1 MKQYDINHIRNI
13 SLIGHGDVGKTSL
26 ASAIIYCS
34 GMVNRLGRV
43 EDGNTVTDFDE
54 DEIERQISIN
64 ASLCFAEWEGFKL
77 NILDTPGYANFIS
90 EAKSSLR
97 VSDGA
102 VLLVCGVAGVEVQTE
117 KVWKFCQEF
126 NLPRIIVI
134 NKLDRERA
142 NFSRALESIRQ
153 RFGRKAV
160 PIQMPIGQEK
170 GFHGTIDLIGKKAY
184 LFKDDGS
191 GKYELKDIPPELKKE
206 VDSEREKLI
215 EMVAEM
221 DEKLMEKFF
230 EAGSLSDE
238 EIIKGLKQG
247 VLQKNIF
254 PVACSSATHNI
265 GIQPLMNIITN
276 FLPSPAEI
284 GEIQGINP
292 KDNSSITRKS
302 SIEEPFSAFVFKTIA
317 DPYAGRISL
326 FRLYSGSLKSDSTV
340 YNANKKVN
348 ERVGSIAFLQGKTQ
362 NPTPEAKAGDIAA
375 VAKLK
380 ETNTS
385 ETLCNKEKPI
395 IYSTIKFP
403 EPSISFAIIPKSRGD
418 EEKISS
424 SLTKLTEEDPT
435 FKVERDPQTRELLVS
450 GQGHLHVEV
459 ITGRLKKK
467 FGVDVILKP
476 PKVPYRETVTS
487 IAQAQ
492 GKYKRQTG
500 GHGQYGDCWIK
511 IEALPRGG
519 GYEFVNAIVGG
530 VIPRNFIPAVEKG
543 IIEASKTGVLASYPT
558 VDFKIT
564 LYDGSYHTV
573 DSSDI
578 AFKIAGSLAFKK
590 AMEQANPVLL
600 EPIMNVEIYLPEEYM
615 GDIMGDL
622 SSRRGK
628 VLGTD
633 SREGM
638 QIINAQVP
646 MAEMLTYEPD
656 LTSMTS
662 GRGSYVMEFSHYD
675 QVPSHIAQ
683 KTIEEAKKAK
693 EKKEK

>member
-13 SLIGHGDVGKTSL
+13 SLIGHGDSGKTSL
-26 ASAIIYCS
+26 ASAILFNS

-64 ASLCFAEWEGFKL
+64 ASLCFTEWEGFKL
-77 NILDTPGYANFIS
+77 NIIDTPGYANFIS
-90 EAKSSLR
+90 EAKASLR

-102 VLLVCGVAGVEVQTE
+102 VVLICGVAGVEVQTE
-117 KVWKFCQEF
+117 KVWKFCEEYS
-126 NLPRIIVI
+126 LPRLIVI
-134 NKLDRERA
+134 NKLDRDRA
-142 NFSRALESIRQ
+142 SFGRTMQSITK

-160 PIQMPIGQEK
+160 PIQISIGQEK
-170 GFHGTIDLIGKKAY
+170 DFRGIVDLIGEKAY
-184 LFKDDGS
+184 LFKTDGS
-191 GKYELKDIPPELKKE
+191 GKYEEADIPEEFKDEALKK
-206 VDSEREKLI
+206 REQLI

-221 DEKLMEKFF
+221 DEELMEKFF
-230 EAGSLSDE
+230 DAGTLSNE
-238 EIIKGLKQG
+238 ELIKGLKQG

-254 PVACSSATHNI
+254 PVVCCSATHNI
-265 GIQPLMNIITN
+265 GVQPLMNTVTS
-276 FLPSPAEI
+276 FFPSPDEIAEF
-284 GEIQGINP
+284 QGINP
-292 KDNSSITRKS
+292 KDNSTISRKS
-302 SIEEPFSAFVFKTIA
+302 SEKEPFSAFVFKTIA

-326 FRLYSGSLKSDSTV
+326 FRVYSGSFKSDSTV
-340 YNANKKVN
+340 YNANKKAN
-348 ERVGSIAFLQGKTQ
+348 ERIGSIAFLQGKT
-362 NPTPEAKAGDIAA
+362 PTPTSEAKAGEIAS

-380 ETNTS
+380 ETYTG
-385 ETLCNKEKPI
+385 ETLCDKAASI
-395 IYSTIKFP
+395 IYPAIKFP

-424 SLTKLTEEDPT
+424 SLAKLREEDLT
-435 FKVERDPQTRELLVS
+435 FKTDRDPQTKELLVS
-450 GQGHLHVEV
+450 GQGQLHVEV
-459 ITGRLKKK
+459 LTGRLKKK
-467 FGVDVILKP
+467 FGVEVILKP
-476 PKVPYRETVTS
+476 PKVPYRETVTTT
-487 IAQAQ
+487 AQAQ

-511 IEALPRGG
+511 IEPLPRGE
-519 GYEFVNAIVGG
+519 GYEFIDAIVGG
-530 VIPRNFIPAVEKG
+530 VIPRNFIPSVEKG
-543 IIEASKTGVLASYPT
+543 IVESSHAGVVAGYPA

-600 EPIMNVEIYLPEEYM
+600 EPIMNVEIFLPEEYM

-628 VLGTD
+628 VMGTD
-633 SREGM
+633 TQEGR
-638 QIINAQVP
+638 QVIRAQVP

-662 GRGSYVMEFSHYD
+662 GRGSYSMEFSRYE
-675 QVPSHIAQ
+675 QVPSHMAQ
-683 KTIEEAKKAK
+683 KIIEEAQKAK
-693 EKKEK
+693 EEKGK